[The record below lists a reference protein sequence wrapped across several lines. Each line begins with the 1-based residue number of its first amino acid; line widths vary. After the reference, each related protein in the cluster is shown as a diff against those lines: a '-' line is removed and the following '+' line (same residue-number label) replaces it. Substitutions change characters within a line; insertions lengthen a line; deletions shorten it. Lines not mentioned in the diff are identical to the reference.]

1 MADQAALR
9 TRMQNAIM
17 PGRTAAEYDAWL
29 TEATTQHGY
38 ATFADVPTN
47 AETAICYHARYL
59 GLSAKA
65 AETAENAAIT
75 VPDKISINKTS
86 ASGNYDRQ
94 IKNAWRDYIQAANKA
109 GIAAR
114 LTGGVQSGSFVRA
127 DKQGS

>member
-17 PGRTAAEYDAWL
+17 PGRTQAEYDAWL
-29 TEATTQHGY
+29 TEAITQHGY
-38 ATFADVPTN
+38 ATFADVPTV

-94 IKNAWRDYIQAANKA
+94 IKNAWRDYIQVANKA

-114 LTGGVQSGSFVRA
+114 LTGGARSGSFVRA
-127 DKQGS
+127 DE